1 MLPIRRHQA
10 YTLIGGDETRLEQ
23 QQKAGKFPKFLKNL
37 DGKTATLV
45 IHFLKLRG
53 FSGIYAHGRS
63 SIKIIGTLT
72 INNYQMN
79 RCLDMAPQ
87 AIQVL

>member
-1 MLPIRRHQA
+1 MLRIRRHQA
-10 YTLIGGDETRLEQ
+10 YTLSPSDETGPEHR
-23 QQKAGKFPKFLKNL
+23 QKYGKNYKFLKNL
-37 DGKTATLV
+37 DGKAATLV